1 MPDVS
6 RRTLVT
12 AGASLLATGA
22 SFMMLRGTDAATNE
36 HPQSSGLYALGTVPN
51 TDNHHMGEEM
61 QRCIQ
66 LCHDCHTSCVQ
77 LIEHCLKLGGRS
89 ASSDHI
95 RALLDCAQ
103 FCTTTA
109 DYMARGSSFH
119 DRTCNLCAEICR
131 RCAES
136 CEQVAGGDQMVK
148 QCAELCRRC
157 AGSCERMGSHK
168 AA

>member
-1 MPDVS
+1 MPDIS

-22 SFMMLRGTDAATNE
+22 SFMLLRGTDAATAE
-36 HPQSSGLYALGTVPN
+36 LPQSSDLYTLGTVPD
-51 TDNHHMGEEM
+51 TQRHHMSEEM

-77 LIEHCLKLGGRS
+77 LIEHCLKLGGR
-89 ASSDHI
+89 AAAPDLI

-103 FCTTTA
+103 ICTTTA
-109 DYMARGSSFH
+109 DFMARGSSFH

-136 CEQVAGGDQMVK
+136 CEQVAGNDHMAK

-157 AGSCERMGSHK
+157 AGSCEHMASHQ